1 MGKVKQGIT
10 CSVEGCSEPATRSF
24 SADKV
29 TTALGGASM
38 SLKTSR
44 SRRAYLCD
52 KHYKVFKKQ
61 QRTEKKVEKWRY
73 SA

>member
-10 CSVEGCSEPATRSF
+10 CSVEGCPEPAARSF

-29 TTALGGASM
+29 TEALRTASIG
-38 SLKTSR
+38 LKAGR
-44 SRRAYLCD
+44 ARRAYLCD

-73 SA
+73 SG

>member
-1 MGKVKQGIT
+1 MGKVKQGII
-10 CSVEGCSEPATRSF
+10 CSVEGCNELAARSF

-29 TTALGGASM
+29 TQALRAT
-38 SLKTSR
+38 SLGLKASR

-52 KHYKVFKKQ
+52 EHYKVFKKQ

>member
-1 MGKVKQGIT
+1 MGKVKHGIT
-10 CSVEGCSEPATRSF
+10 CSVEGCTEPAARSF

-29 TTALGGASM
+29 TEAFRTASIG
-38 SLKTSR
+38 LKAGR
-44 SRRAYLCD
+44 ARRAYLCE